1 MTKRK
6 KGLNKKLATQS
17 PRVGTKNEAVQE
29 EDENLKYVASISLEA
44 DGMPSRDEVLKSLGY
59 QGINIDSDTPSDGE
73 YDDNINGIDIEKT
86 LLQ

>member
-17 PRVGTKNEAVQE
+17 PRVGTKNAAVQE
-29 EDENLKYVASISLEA
+29 EDENLNYVASISLEA
-44 DGMPSRDEVLKSLGY
+44 DEMPSRDEVLKSLGY

-73 YDDNINGIDIEKT
+73 YDDNINGIDVEKT